1 LVLKHAERR
10 KIRTLVPDI
19 LAGGGEMGA
28 RLRAFDWASTPLGDR
43 SGWPQSLN
51 TTLSIVLNSRQAM
64 FAAWGPEL
72 TLIYNDAYARHLGP
86 RHPDAFGR
94 PIREAWAEI
103 WDEISPLVARTLS
116 GEGAWMVDMH
126 LVMTRHGYAE
136 DTWYTFSYSPVRDES
151 GGVGGIF
158 CACNET
164 TAQVLTERRLQFQ
177 LRLAERQRTA
187 DCAREV
193 VHEAALMLGEQL
205 GLSRAGFAEI
215 DADAGELKVDDD
227 WAAGGAPSYA
237 GSHRLVLLGDQ
248 ILADLMAGRVIRL
261 DDVERADPVSRNFF
275 AAMDARAALV
285 VPLVRNGRTVAVVYA
300 HAARTRR
307 WTDEDIIIL
316 SSALEQ
322 TWQVLQT
329 TRAEAALRES
339 EQRLREAQ
347 AVGAV
352 GSFDLDMVTNVV
364 HRSPEYLVIQGLP
377 ADYPL
382 EGPYNEDWLARVH
395 PDDQVRAAK
404 ARERNLAHPG
414 PFEMDFRIVRPDNGE
429 VRWVVTR
436 GLVEADAQGRP
447 VRLLA
452 TQSDITARKQE
463 ELRRQ
468 LLLNEL
474 NHRVKN
480 TLATVQSI
488 AAQTLKAAG
497 SVEEAAPVLES
508 RLMALSRAHNVLTRE
523 TWEGADLSEIVAGAA
538 GPYCVADRCHTVGPE
553 VRLSPAMALAL
564 AMALHELAVNAAK
577 YGALKGETGR
587 VDIRWHVEGA
597 PPHRRLV
604 LRWQEVGGP
613 PVRPP
618 ARRGF
623 GTRLLE
629 RGLGHEL
636 GGAVRIEFLPR
647 GLVCSIEASL
657 DREDD
662 AAEHFVGGLSAQAA
676 FPAGRDHGGPAQ
688 AHP

>member
-1 LVLKHAERR
+1 MVLKHAERR
-10 KIRTLVPDI
+10 KARALVADI

-28 RLRAFDWASTPLGDR
+28 RLRALDWTNSPLGPR
-43 SGWPQSLN
+43 SAWPQSLN
-51 TTLSIVLNSRQAM
+51 STLSIVLNSRQAM
-64 FAAWGPEL
+64 FLAWGPRL
-72 TLIYNDAYARHLGP
+72 TLFYNDAYARHLGP

-94 PIREAWAEI
+94 PLGEVWAEI
-103 WDEISPLVARTLS
+103 WDEISPLIARTLS

-126 LVMTRHGYAE
+126 LVVTRHGYAE
-136 DTWYTFSYSPVRDES
+136 DVWYTFSYSPVRDES
-151 GGVGGIF
+151 GGVGGVF

-187 DCAREV
+187 VCAREV

-205 GLSRAGFAEI
+205 GLARAGFAEI
-215 DADAGELKVDDD
+215 DAEAGELRLDDD
-227 WAAGGAPSYA
+227 WAANGASSYA
-237 GSHRLVLLGDQ
+237 GAYPLAQFGEQRL
-248 ILADLMAGRVIRL
+248 AELMAGHVLRV
-261 DDVERADPVSRNFF
+261 DDVILAGPTRAAF
-275 AAMDARAALV
+275 AAMGARAVLV

-300 HAARTRR
+300 HAARPRR
-307 WTDEDIIIL
+307 WTDEDILML

-329 TRAEAALRES
+329 TRAEVALRES

-352 GSFDLDMVTNVV
+352 GSFDLDIVTNLV

-377 ADYPL
+377 ANYPL
-382 EGPYNEDWLARVH
+382 EGPYTEDWLARVY
-395 PDDQVRAAK
+395 PDDQQHASK

-414 PFEMDFRIVRPDNGE
+414 PFEMEFRIVRPDNGE
-429 VRWVVTR
+429 VRWIVTR
-436 GLVEADAQGRP
+436 GLVEADATGRP
-447 VRLLA
+447 IRLLA

-488 AAQTLKAAG
+488 AAPTLKAAG
-497 SVEEAAPVLES
+497 SLEEAAPILES

-538 GPYCVADRCHTVGPE
+538 GPYCVADRCHTVGPD

-597 PPHRRLV
+597 SPHRRLV

-636 GGAVRIEFLPR
+636 GGTVRIEFLPR
-647 GLVCSIEASL
+647 GLVCSIEAAL
-657 DREDD
+657 DRPGDGVDD
-662 AAEHFVGGLSAQAA
+662 FAAGLPILSHVSRGHGAA
-676 FPAGRDHGGPAQ
+676 DESRH
-688 AHP
+688 